1 MSQKHIRFSIN
12 EKEHKKIVQASV
24 ALAKTT
30 GKLLSIHQFSKKK
43 ILEILKTK

>member
-12 EKEHKKIVQASV
+12 EKEYKQIVKASV
-24 ALAKTT
+24 ATAKAT

-43 ILEILKTK
+43 LLEALKNK